1 LEVVGLKGTILMN
14 TFTYSR
20 SIFSLKPDFVFDP
33 KSTVPYTGLVPSTL
47 VKREDMIRSRHPTR
61 SITAIGYLADYL
73 TKDHDEKSNP
83 YLPYEKLAK
92 VNGKYLCIGIGNRL
106 VAIRHEAQRR
116 AGLFK
121 VPVFLGVYFK
131 NLAGN
136 KELHIAKIAPC
147 KVNLHNIVP
156 KVEEKIKLTRS
167 KIGFANSILAN
178 TNDLLE
184 AMTDV
189 LQKDPQLSLCE
200 DFFCFK
206 CRELERRLDLYSKI
220 KSPRFFQKYAIIRTI
235 LFGLNKLVLSQ
246 FRNDII
252 FDEKKKQKIINK
264 KLSDHFIQALI
275 KIAST
280 LLRRKQN

>member
-1 LEVVGLKGTILMN
+1 MKEMSQKRKRVSKQKLINDLTKIGVCKGDHLAVTLSFKSIGYVQGGPNTFIDALLEVVGLKGTILMN

-178 TNDLLE
+178 T
-184 AMTDV
+184 
-189 LQKDPQLSLCE
+189 
-200 DFFCFK
+200 
-206 CRELERRLDLYSKI
+206 
-220 KSPRFFQKYAIIRTI
+220 
-235 LFGLNKLVLSQ
+235 
-246 FRNDII
+246 
-252 FDEKKKQKIINK
+252 
-264 KLSDHFIQALI
+264 
-275 KIAST
+275 
-280 LLRRKQN
+280 